1 MLSPSFCLECRR
13 VSAARMTKEKPGVA
27 VRTLA
32 DLARLAGVHAGTV
45 SRALAGSTVVND
57 ETRLRIEA
65 LAAQHNFQP
74 NQMARRLRTQRTG
87 VIGIA
92 VPLGHERRQHVS
104 DPFFLTLFGHLADAL
119 TERGYDIMLSR
130 IIPDTEDWLAR
141 VVRSGMVD
149 GVLLIGQSDQFDVI
163 EAVAQDYQPLVVWGS
178 RVEGQHHC
186 AIGVDNFNGGRLLG
200 EHLITRG
207 ASRIAFMGEI
217 RTLEITERYRGLC
230 AATQAAGI
238 ARPIQLDTHMAS
250 DVMGDE
256 IASNLDQVL
265 GTIDAIA
272 CASDV
277 IARQTIRTLTE
288 RGLSVP
294 GDIKVTGFDDL
305 PFTEQMI
312 PSITTIRQDLAIG
325 SKAMINAL
333 FARIRGESTPS
344 IEMTPRLMIRDSS

>member
-1 MLSPSFCLECRR
+1 
-13 VSAARMTKEKPGVA
+13 MTTSKPDVT

-32 DLARLAGVHAGTV
+32 DLARLAGVHPGTV
-45 SRALAGSTVVND
+45 SRALAGKTVVND
-57 ETRLRIEA
+57 ETRQRIEA
-65 LAAQHNFQP
+65 LAVQHNFQP

-130 IIPDTEDWLAR
+130 IIPDAEGWLSR

-163 EAVAQDYQPLVVWGS
+163 EAVAQDYRPLVVWGS
-178 RVEGQHHC
+178 HMPGQRHC
-186 AIGVDNFNGGRLLG
+186 AIGVDNFAGGRQIG
-200 EHLITRG
+200 ERLVARG
-207 ASRIAFMGEI
+207 ATRIAFMGEI

-230 AATQAAGI
+230 AAAEAAGI
-238 ARPIQLDTHMAS
+238 APPVQLDTHMAS
-250 DVMGDE
+250 DIMGDE
-256 IASNLDQVL
+256 IAANLDRVAGQ
-265 GTIDAIA
+265 IDAIA

-277 IARQTIRTLTE
+277 IARQTIQALAA

-294 GDIKVTGFDDL
+294 GDLRVTGFDDL
-305 PFTEQMI
+305 PFTEQMV

-325 SKAMINAL
+325 SAAMIDAL
-333 FARIRGESTPS
+333 FHRMDGRDAPS
-344 IEMTPRLMIRDSS
+344 VEMTPHLIVRESA

>member
-1 MLSPSFCLECRR
+1 
-13 VSAARMTKEKPGVA
+13 MTKAKSGVTI
-27 VRTLA
+27 RTLA

-130 IIPDTEDWLAR
+130 IIPDAEDWLSR

-178 RVEGQHHC
+178 HVPGQRHC
-186 AIGVDNFNGGRLLG
+186 AIGVDNFGGGRLVG
-200 EHLITRG
+200 EHLIARG
-207 ASRIAFMGEI
+207 STRIAFMGEI
-217 RTLEITERYRGLC
+217 RTLEITERHRGLC
-230 AATQAAGI
+230 DAAQAAGI
-238 ARPIQLDTHMAS
+238 APPIQLDTHMAS
-250 DVMGDE
+250 DVMGEE
-256 IASNLDQVL
+256 IAANLDRVS
-265 GTIDAIA
+265 GKIDAIA

-294 GDIKVTGFDDL
+294 GDIRVTGFDDL

-312 PSITTIRQDLAIG
+312 PSITTVRQDLAIG
-325 SKAMINAL
+325 STAMIDAL
-333 FARIRGESTPS
+333 FARMKGEDTPS
-344 IEMTPRLMIRDSS
+344 LEMTPRLIVRDSA

>member
-1 MLSPSFCLECRR
+1 
-13 VSAARMTKEKPGVA
+13 MTTSKPDVT

-32 DLARLAGVHAGTV
+32 DLARLAGVHPGTV
-45 SRALAGSTVVND
+45 SRALAGKTVVND

-130 IIPDTEDWLAR
+130 IIPDAEDWLSR

-163 EAVAQDYQPLVVWGS
+163 EAVAQDYRPLVVWGS
-178 RVEGQHHC
+178 HVPGQRHC
-186 AIGVDNFNGGRLLG
+186 AIGVDNFAGGRQIG
-200 EHLITRG
+200 ERLIAQG
-207 ASRIAFMGEI
+207 ATRIAFMGEI
-217 RTLEITERYRGLC
+217 RTLEITERHRGLC
-230 AATQAAGI
+230 AAADAAGI
-238 ARPIQLDTHMAS
+238 APPVQLDTHMAS
-250 DVMGDE
+250 DIMGDE
-256 IASNLDQVL
+256 IAANLDRVAGQ
-265 GTIDAIA
+265 IDAIA

-277 IARQTIRTLTE
+277 IARQTIHTLAA

-294 GDIKVTGFDDL
+294 GDLRVTGFDDL
-305 PFTEQMI
+305 PFTQQMV
-312 PSITTIRQDLAIG
+312 PSITTVRQDLAIG
-325 SKAMINAL
+325 SAAMIDAL
-333 FARIRGESTPS
+333 FARMDGSDAPS
-344 IEMTPRLMIRDSS
+344 VEMVPHLIVRDSA

>member
-1 MLSPSFCLECRR
+1 MTLS
-13 VSAARMTKEKPGVA
+13 KPAVT

-32 DLARLAGVHAGTV
+32 DLARLAGVHPATV
-45 SRALAGSTVVND
+45 SRALAGKTVVND
-57 ETRLRIEA
+57 ETRARIAA
-65 LAAQHNFQP
+65 LAIQHGFQP
-74 NQMARRLRTQRTG
+74 NLMARRLRTQRTG

-130 IIPDTEDWLAR
+130 IIPDTEDWLHR
-141 VVRSGMVD
+141 VVRSGTVD

-163 EAVAQDYQPLVVWGS
+163 EAVAREYRPLVVWGS
-178 RVEGQHHC
+178 HMPGQRHC

-200 EHLITRG
+200 ERLIAGG
-207 ASRIAFMGEI
+207 ATRIAFMGEI

-230 AATQAAGI
+230 AAAAAAGI
-238 ARPIQLDTHMAS
+238 ATPVQLDTHMAS

-256 IASNLDQVL
+256 IAANLDRVA
-265 GTIDAIA
+265 GRIDAIA

-277 IARQTIRTLTE
+277 IARRTIRTLAD

-294 GDIKVTGFDDL
+294 GDIRVTGFDDL
-305 PFTEQMI
+305 PFTEQMV
-312 PSITTIRQDLAIG
+312 PSITTVRQDLEIG
-325 SKAMINAL
+325 SAAMIDAL
-333 FARIRGESTPS
+333 FRRIDGVDAPS
-344 IEMTPRLMIRDSS
+344 VEMPPRLIARDSA